1 MVSFTLVS
9 GSGLLGTLTRWSA
22 KRAAAA
28 AAAAAEGRAGVDQ
41 RIGRDYGGGARAPAP
56 SANAGHAN
64 IGDAMDPSSRLVYAA
79 PVFVPP
85 DDVRVDGGEEAG

>member
-9 GSGLLGTLTRWSA
+9 GSGLLGQLTRWSA

-28 AAAAAEGRAGVDQ
+28 AAGRARGDQ
-41 RIGRDYGGGARAPAP
+41 RDRRDVAGNAPP
-56 SANAGHAN
+56 LANV

-79 PVFVPP
+79 PMFVPP
-85 DDVRVDGGEEAG
+85 DDTHVSGNEDEAE